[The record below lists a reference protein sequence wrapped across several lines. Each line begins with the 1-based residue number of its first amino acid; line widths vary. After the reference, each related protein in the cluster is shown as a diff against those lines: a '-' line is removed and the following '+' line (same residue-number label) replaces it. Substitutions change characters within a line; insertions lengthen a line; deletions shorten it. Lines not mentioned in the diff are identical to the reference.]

1 MNFEFVQTFDAD
13 PDTVAKAMFSPEMAD
28 YLSKHIP
35 SVEGVEPLSR
45 EEDDKQISRRVK
57 YRPVPVIKKVATKEV
72 RPEWM
77 HFVEETSYNK
87 QTRTA
92 TFRNVP
98 TTKRVAELM
107 ENRGTIT
114 LEPAGPGKT
123 KRTMRGELKIKVFML
138 GAIAERLIYPHA
150 QKILEEESKA
160 LAAYLRAQQGK

>member
-1 MNFEFVQTFDAD
+1 MNFEFVQTFDTD
-13 PDTVAKAMFSPEMAD
+13 PDTLARVMFSPEMAEF
-28 YLSKHIP
+28 LSKNIP
-35 SVEGVEPLSR
+35 SVEGVEALSR
-45 EEDDKQISRRVK
+45 EESEQSIKRRVK

-77 HFVEETSYNK
+77 HFVEETTYDKRS
-87 QTRTA
+87 RTA

-98 TTKRVAELM
+98 TTGRVAELM

-114 LEPAGPGKT
+114 FEAAGPGKT

-150 QKILEEESKA
+150 QKILDEEARA
-160 LAAYLRAQQGK
+160 LAKFLQSQK